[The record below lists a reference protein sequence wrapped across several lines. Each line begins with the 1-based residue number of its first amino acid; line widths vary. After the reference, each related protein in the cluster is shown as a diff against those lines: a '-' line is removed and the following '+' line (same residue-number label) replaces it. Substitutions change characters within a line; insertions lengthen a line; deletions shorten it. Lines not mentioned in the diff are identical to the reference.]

1 MKRSTSE
8 LYGTVPRDILD
19 TRNSLAK
26 YFIEASKKKIKE
38 IQSVGF
44 YKRDEALLNDCI
56 KAKEHWE
63 KLLDEEI

>member
-8 LYGTVPRDILD
+8 LYGAVPRDILD

-26 YFIEASKKKIKE
+26 YFIEASKKQIKE
-38 IQSVGF
+38 IQKIELN
-44 YKRDEALLNDCI
+44 KRDEALLNDCI